1 MILKGTKTH
10 FQISR
15 SYYTHPAVDKLG
27 WCHAVDLYAIG
38 FRPVDEEGVFFS
50 RIKCGGHGVQ
60 SFCPDDCKCSL
71 LTQKYEVE
79 FPVIDFF
86 GLSFFILVCLLV
98 ESKDVI
104 WKSVASHVWR
114 MGAYR

>member
-15 SYYTHPAVDKLG
+15 SYYTHPAVDELG

-50 RIKCGGHGVQ
+50 WIKCGCHGVQ
-60 SFCPDDCKCSL
+60 SFRRIIRKCSL
-71 LTQKYEVE
+71 LTQSYEVK

-86 GLSFFILVCLLV
+86 WLSFFILVCLLV

-104 WKSVASHVWR
+104 WKSVASHVWL